1 MALVGTNIILCG
13 ITLLK
18 IHMQIH
24 TYIYIY
30 IHTYIHTYIHM
41 NLYVCKRNHS
51 GKAIGKKGAK
61 HSDVKGVIGEKRL

>member
-1 MALVGTNIILCG
+1 
-13 ITLLK
+13 
-18 IHMQIH
+18 
-24 TYIYIY
+24 
-30 IHTYIHTYIHM
+30 M